1 MYLIKNRGYVEMI
14 KGNEL
19 EQLNGVK
26 DKIEKT
32 LKISDKELLRLN
44 IETNKVLLD
53 KNKDDYNKA
62 VTEKTL
68 RILEGYKGETY
79 EGLEEEFKE
88 QNILYAYK
96 PLFKG
101 TQKERYKKLVQLV
114 GEEIEETLE
123 NLEQTYRGL
132 EDKESNINGRLVGTL
147 INVLKGNVKR
157 VFQKILPKLIDDGK
171 WASKR
176 KEDLVKELNKEM
188 KVIEDIIR
196 SNN

>member
-1 MYLIKNRGYVEMI
+1 ML

-19 EQLNGVK
+19 EQLNGIK
-26 DKIEKT
+26 ELIEKT
-32 LKISDKELLRLN
+32 LKISDKELLRIN
-44 IETNKVLLD
+44 IETNKGLLV

-62 VTEKTL
+62 VTEKTI

-88 QNILYAYK
+88 QNILYAYT

-188 KVIEDIIR
+188 KVIEELIR
-196 SNN
+196 SNT